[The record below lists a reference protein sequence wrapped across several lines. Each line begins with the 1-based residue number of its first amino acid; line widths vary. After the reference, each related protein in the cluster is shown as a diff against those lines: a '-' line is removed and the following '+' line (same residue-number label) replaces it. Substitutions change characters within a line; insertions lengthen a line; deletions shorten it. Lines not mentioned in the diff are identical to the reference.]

1 MKIAILNNAAN
12 YLYFNVNFAKYL
24 EKFNYEV
31 VFLNTDNFIGKHLKK
46 HGLNVENYTKI
57 KSQKKY
63 YNENSD
69 IIKYLKRT
77 YKLKNTQKLIL
88 QKNQEYYN
96 CHNYFKSKDF
106 DYVLILNG
114 AFNVETDVC
123 LELDIKTFFFE
134 HAYFPKAIQMD
145 SKGVNSNASFANLP
159 YEELLKF
166 RYPKNEFIPLKDFV
180 FTDIKY
186 KMAERYIYRLFDSKY
201 NSFIKQF
208 INRKQNLTK
217 AIKRFKSFENEI
229 VDIKEGEKYI
239 LFPLQVNSDT
249 QIILNS
255 KYSSM
260 YEAIDNILPVLKK
273 TEFKII
279 IKEHPMEV
287 EPVDYGK
294 YADNKQVFVVKKID
308 LDKFI
313 KNAEFVVNINS
324 SVGMQAVAKYKKVL
338 LLGESFYKNS
348 PLSIYY
354 PEISNK
360 NLSDVME
367 KIKVDK
373 SEVDKSEVDKYIN
386 HFRDEIFL
394 KGHFY
399 TPDVNFFER
408 IRNRMV

>member
-24 EKFNYEV
+24 ERFEHDV
-31 VFLNTDNFIGKHLKK
+31 IFLNTDLFISRQLKK
-46 HGLNVENYTKI
+46 HNLKVEKYDKNADLI
-57 KSQKKY
+57 DY
-63 YNENSD
+63 YNDNSD
-69 IIKYLKRT
+69 IIKYFKRLYNLT
-77 YKLKNTQKLIL
+77 DSNKLIQKKNKEYTACLAYFKKNT
-88 QKNQEYYN
+88 
-96 CHNYFKSKDF
+96 F

-123 LELDIKTFFFE
+123 KDLEIKTFFFE

-145 SKGVNSNASFANLP
+145 SMGVNSNTSFSNLN
-159 YEELLKF
+159 YDELLKF
-166 RYPKNEFIPLKDFV
+166 QYSENKFKPLIDFV
-180 FTDIKY
+180 FIDIKY
-186 KMAERYIYRLFDSKY
+186 SMAERYFFRFFDSGY
-201 NSFIKQF
+201 NSFLSQF
-208 INRKQNLTK
+208 IKRKQNLTK
-217 AIKRFKSFENEI
+217 AKKRFVSFETET
-229 VDIKEGEKYI
+229 VELKEKEKYI

-260 YEAIDNILPVLKK
+260 YEAIDDILPALKK
-273 TEFKII
+273 TGLKII

-287 EPVDYGK
+287 EPVDYSG

-313 KNAEFVVNINS
+313 ENAEFIVNINS

-338 LLGESFYKNS
+338 LSGDSFYKNS
-348 PLSIYY
+348 PLSVYY
-354 PEISNK
+354 PEILNK
-360 NLSDVME
+360 DLSDVMNQ
-367 KIKVDK
+367 IQLDK
-373 SEVDKSEVDKYIN
+373 AKTDKYIM
-386 HFRDEIFL
+386 HFKNEIFL

-399 TPDVNFFER
+399 SPDVEFFER

>member
-1 MKIAILNNAAN
+1 MKIVILNNAAN
-12 YLYFNVNFAKYL
+12 YLYFNINFAKYI
-24 EKFNYEV
+24 EKFGNEAF
-31 VFLNTDNFIGKHLKK
+31 FLNTDRFITKQLEKNNLK
-46 HGLNVENYTKI
+46 V
-57 KSQKKY
+57 KKY
-63 YNENSD
+63 KKSIVSIDYYNKKSD
-69 IIKYLKRT
+69 IIKYFKRLYNLKDT
-77 YKLKNTQKLIL
+77 KKLIKA
-88 QKNQEYYN
+88 KNKEYAA
-96 CHNYFKSKDF
+96 CFDYFKNNSF
-106 DYVLILNG
+106 DCVLILNG

-123 LELDIKTFFFE
+123 RELGIKTFFFE

-145 SKGVNSNASFANLP
+145 SEGVNSNASFANLP

-186 KMAERYIYRLFDSKY
+186 KMAERYFYRLFDSKY

-229 VDIKEGEKYI
+229 VDIREGEKYI

-260 YEAIDNILPVLKK
+260 YEAIDDILPVLKK
-273 TEFKII
+273 TGLKII

-313 KNAEFVVNINS
+313 DNAEFIVNINS

-338 LLGESFYKNS
+338 LLGDSFYKNS
-348 PLSIYY
+348 PLSVFF
-354 PEISNK
+354 PEISDD
-360 NLSDVME
+360 NLSDVMS
-367 KIKVDK
+367 KIKISK
-373 SEVDKSEVDKYIN
+373 SETDKYIK
-386 HFRDEIFL
+386 HFREEIFL

-399 TPDVNFFER
+399 TPDTDFFER
-408 IRNRMV
+408 IRNRMIL